1 MLVRA
6 VFRVTG
12 RHAISYEACHFLVHL
27 INFIIL
33 VGFSWRDFSV
43 VVDLE

>member
-12 RHAISYEACHFLVHL
+12 RHAISYEACHFLIHL

-33 VGFSWRDFSV
+33 IGLSRRDLSV
-43 VVDLE
+43 VEDLK

>member
-1 MLVRA
+1 MNARA

-33 VGFSWRDFSV
+33 LGFSRRDFPI